1 MHEAVLLLVT
11 AAATAVDTTP
21 ADHQQLCSFDLQY
34 LYPPGPKATNRL
46 SIRYNVYSHVSQV
59 YKSLL

>member
-1 MHEAVLLLVT
+1 MHEAVLFLIT
-11 AAATAVDTTP
+11 AATTAVDTTP
-21 ADHQQLCSFDLQY
+21 ADQQLCSFDLQY